1 MTDETPEIQAHRP
14 PDEVPD
20 GVGDASGSG
29 REGDLPFEEIPEEV
43 RRAASHAL
51 DRKAREVL
59 AMDLRGISTA
69 TDWFLLATGNSDIQV
84 RAIAENILDR
94 FREKGLRPNH
104 VEGLEGGRWV
114 LLDFVDSV
122 IHVFHPAAREFYQ
135 LERLWGDAATYAWPE
150 VDAPPASD
158 PGTGGPS

>member
-1 MTDETPEIQAHRP
+1 MTDEIPEIEADRP
-14 PDEVPD
+14 AAEAEDRVA
-20 GVGDASGSG
+20 GASGSG
-29 REGDLPFEEIPEEV
+29 REGDLPLHEIPEEV
-43 RRAASHAL
+43 RKAASHAL
-51 DRKAREVL
+51 DRKARDVL
-59 AMDLRGISTA
+59 AMDLRGISSA

-94 FREKGLRPNH
+94 FREAGLRPNH

-135 LERLWGDAATYAWPE
+135 LERLWGDAATHAWPDE
-150 VDAPPASD
+150 DGPAPAE
-158 PGTGGPS
+158 GGEREPL